1 MKQLRE
7 WMIRYGSYV
16 LNNSPNTFYILHDGL
31 MNWAELIIN
40 FVISEVSQEK
50 IPATYMY
57 LFNQGSKSLHSHK
70 AQTIVRYKSNQIP
83 QHGKR
88 LQTII
93 SVSVLFDTLLFK
105 TMIFLSNY
113 WKKFRRCNDVGVQF
127 YEMWNR
133 NTAFNTRRPSHWSR
147 KKCYEFGKIVPKI
160 QLM

>member
-1 MKQLRE
+1 M
-7 WMIRYGSYV
+7 
-16 LNNSPNTFYILHDGL
+16 
-31 MNWAELIIN
+31 
-40 FVISEVSQEK
+40 ISEVSQEK

-113 WKKFRRCNDVGVQF
+113 
-127 YEMWNR
+127 
-133 NTAFNTRRPSHWSR
+133 
-147 KKCYEFGKIVPKI
+147 
-160 QLM
+160 